1 MIRRLIILLLIVGC
15 AHKPPSATFYVGMTE
30 EEFLTTNKIGSI
42 ADGGF
47 RQTKINDNNISYQR
61 VALHSH
67 LPKMFSENEVAYI
80 ENEYKYLRWMS
91 PYYFIFINDS
101 LIRVSKGIINNAK
114 DKQIDYDKY
123 ATPTE

>member
-15 AHKPPSATFYVGMTE
+15 AHKPTAQFYIGMTE

-67 LPKMFSENEVAYI
+67 LPKMFSENIIRYTES
-80 ENEYKYLRWMS
+80 EYKYLRWMS
-91 PYYFIFINDS
+91 PYSFTFINDS
-101 LIRVSKGIINNAK
+101 LKRVSKGLINDASEK
-114 DKQIDYDKY
+114 HIDYDKY
-123 ATPTE
+123 ANPPE